1 MKNTKAFTLIEL
13 LVVVL
18 IIGILA
24 AVALPQYQ
32 RAVEK
37 SRFAAFIPLVK
48 AVANAKS
55 EYYLATGERARTFD
69 VLSIELPKEFTI
81 TDDPENYGQIAR
93 ATKRSIWLDASNARV
108 VGNMSLSDGSQILY
122 YVPIS
127 EVSSTKLCA
136 GTPNKRGEEFCK
148 SLKGA
153 IFRGADS
160 NYNWYTLPD

>member
-1 MKNTKAFTLIEL
+1 MKNTQAFTLIEL

-32 RAVEK
+32 KAVEK

-55 EYYLATGERARTFD
+55 EYYLATGEHARTFD

-81 TDDPENYGQIAR
+81 TDDSEYGQAAR
-93 ATKRSIWLDASNARV
+93 APKRIIRLDASDARV
-108 VGNMSLSDGSQILY
+108 VGNMFFSDGSQILY

-127 EVSSTKLCA
+127 EVSSTKRCA

-153 IFRGADS
+153 IFRYAD
-160 NYNWYTLPD
+160 NGYNWYTLPD

>member
-1 MKNTKAFTLIEL
+1 MKNKQAFTLIEL

-55 EYYLATGERARTFD
+55 EYYLATGEHARTFD

-81 TDDPENYGQIAR
+81 TDDSEYGQAAR
-93 ATKRSIWLDASNARV
+93 ATKRIIRLDASEARV
-108 VGNMSLSDGSQILY
+108 VGTMFFSDGSDVWY

-136 GTPNKRGEEFCK
+136 GTPNKRGEAFCK
-148 SLKGA
+148 SLYGA
-153 IFRGADS
+153 IYQFTGS
-160 NYNWYTLPD
+160 GLNWYTLPD